1 MGALETALIYF
12 GSFVALGIIAKLLI
26 ARWLIRRDLDLSL
39 PRTQMGSPRGRRRLF
54 LLGFWRDEDPD

>member
-12 GSFVALGIIAKLLI
+12 GSFLALGIIAKLVI
-26 ARWLIRRDLDLSL
+26 GRWLIRRDLDLSL
-39 PRTQMGSPRGRRRLF
+39 PRAQMGSPRGRRRLF